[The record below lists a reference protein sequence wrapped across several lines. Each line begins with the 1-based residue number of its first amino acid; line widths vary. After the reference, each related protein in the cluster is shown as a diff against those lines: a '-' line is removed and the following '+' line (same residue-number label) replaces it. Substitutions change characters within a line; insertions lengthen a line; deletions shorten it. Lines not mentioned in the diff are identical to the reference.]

1 MKKRSFVLTVKES
14 AKLLMLLLNP
24 SKNRAPEVYNLLATH
39 NNLADKSLYL
49 NLGYWETA
57 TTYDDACEAL
67 ADQLGVAASFEA
79 TDEVLD
85 VGFGFGDQDK
95 FWVEKYGPKR
105 IVGINITE
113 SQVAEA
119 KTRNAH
125 ERIEFRHGSATE
137 MPFEAGTFDK
147 IVALESAFHFDTR
160 ERFMQEAL
168 RVLKPG
174 GRVAIADVI
183 PIVQAKGLFGWV
195 GQYMGRSFWQIPKAN
210 MYGADEYAA
219 KLQAAGFRDVNI
231 RSIGDQ
237 VFSQFKAFAQKRVL
251 DEQVQ
256 ARVHPFLR
264 AAWAAPHK
272 GFRKFDYIIAT
283 ATKPRSQS

>member
-137 MPFEAGTFDK
+137 MPFEAFERRLEIPGLRSEAAF
-147 IVALESAFHFDTR
+147 VAVDGDLVVGCTELVVPPGDPD
-160 ERFMQEAL
+160 AL
-168 RVLKPG
+168 RVGYTGVLRSHRRRGIAMALK
-174 GRVAIADVI
+174 
-183 PIVQAKGLFGWV
+183 
-195 GQYMGRSFWQIPKAN
+195 
-210 MYGADEYAA
+210 
-219 KLQAAGFRDVNI
+219 
-231 RSIGDQ
+231 
-237 VFSQFKAFAQKRVL
+237 
-251 DEQVQ
+251 
-256 ARVHPFLR
+256 LR
-264 AAWAAPHK
+264 AVQYARSVGANSIQTDNAESNPMYQINLRLGFVPQPAWLCYTLTGA
-272 GFRKFDYIIAT
+272 R
-283 ATKPRSQS
+283 